1 MYVSVR
7 PPHNLFVD
15 RIQSLQLA
23 HATEFFIL
31 KNMLGQVG
39 RELGSTGFS
48 IVFGVLLRGFGST
61 RIIFVNSIFIVKN

>member
-1 MYVSVR
+1 
-7 PPHNLFVD
+7 
-15 RIQSLQLA
+15 LQLA

-31 KNMLGQVG
+31 KNMLGQDG

-61 RIIFVNSIFIVKN
+61 RIIFVKSIFIVKN